1 MSDSEKGSLHLLQ
14 DPEFKDL
21 AARKDRISLL
31 LTLATLVLYYGFILL
46 VAFKPSL
53 FEEWAAGLPL
63 GIPIGVGVILGCWV
77 LTGVY
82 VRWENSRYDA
92 MVERVREKAGDGA

>member
-1 MSDSEKGSLHLLQ
+1 MSDNLHLLQ

-31 LTLATLVLYYGFILL
+31 LTLVTLALYYGFIFLA
-46 VAFKPSL
+46 AFKPSL
-53 FEEWAAGLPL
+53 FGTWAAGLPL

-77 LTGVY
+77 LTGIY
-82 VRWENSRYDA
+82 VRWANSRYDA
-92 MVERVREKAGDGA
+92 MVDRLREKAGHGT